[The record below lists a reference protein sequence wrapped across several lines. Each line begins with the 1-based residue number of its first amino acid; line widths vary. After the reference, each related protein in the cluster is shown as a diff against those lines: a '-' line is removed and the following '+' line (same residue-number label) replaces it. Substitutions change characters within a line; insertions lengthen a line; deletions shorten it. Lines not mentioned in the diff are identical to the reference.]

1 MQKTELLTM
10 LNTYK
15 QKHQSEY
22 GIKRLGLFGS
32 CARGTSTDHSDI
44 DIVVELEKQDL
55 YSIIGIKQDL
65 EEQLGSRVDIVSYRN
80 RMNPFLKQRIDQE
93 AVYA

>member
-1 MQKTELLTM
+1 MQKTELMTM
-10 LNTYK
+10 LNRYK
-15 QKHQSEY
+15 QMHQSQY

-32 CARGTSTDHSDI
+32 SARGTSTDHSDI

-55 YSIIGIKQDL
+55 YFIIGIKQDL
-65 EEQLGSRVDIVSYRN
+65 EEQLGSKVDIISYRN
-80 RMNPFLKQRIDQE
+80 RMNPFLKQRIDRE